1 MLCEGHRHRG
11 PQSGQFSNVSGRSL
25 KYNHPPSLDKGL
37 GAISEPGP
45 WGIEKRYNGMAQDTE
60 ATDFTEIL
68 YEEQGPMALI
78 TINRAAKHNAISL
91 DTLEELHGAVG
102 RAARTD
108 AVRVITITGAGN
120 KAFASGSD
128 LSEVL
133 HRDFKKALEPIVQGL
148 ADQLERTPKPT
159 IAAINGI
166 CMGGGLEVALGCD
179 LRIATP
185 HARFATP
192 EGKLGIIPGGGA
204 TARLPRIVGRGWGME
219 MLLMG
224 EPIDAERA
232 LAVGLITRIVPAHE
246 LLDEARRM
254 AEHLATFAPFVPRTM
269 KAMVNFG
276 MEASLSGALML
287 EKYAQ
292 GALVQTEDK
301 AEGISAFLEKREPR
315 FKGR

>member
-1 MLCEGHRHRG
+1 MAFE
-11 PQSGQFSNVSGRSL
+11 N
-25 KYNHPPSLDKGL
+25 
-37 GAISEPGP
+37 I
-45 WGIEKRYNGMAQDTE
+45 RYT
-60 ATDFTEIL
+60 IH
-68 YEEQGPMALI
+68 GPMALI
-78 TINRAAKHNAISL
+78 TIDRADKRNAISL
-91 DTLEELHGAVG
+91 DTLDELQVAVG
-102 RAARTD
+102 FAADDD
-108 AVRVITITGAGN
+108 AIRVITITGAGDV
-120 KAFASGSD
+120 AFASGSD

-148 ADQLERTPKPT
+148 AEQLERTPKPT

-185 HARFATP
+185 NARFATP

-224 EPIDAERA
+224 DPIDAERA
-232 LAVGLITRIVPAHE
+232 LQIGLITRIVPPEE
-246 LLDEARRM
+246 LIPEARRM
-254 AEHLATFAPFVPRTM
+254 ADHLASFAPFVPRTM
-269 KAMVNFG
+269 KAMVHFG
-276 MEASLSGALML
+276 MEASLAGALML

-301 AEGISAFLEKREPR
+301 VEGINAFLEKRDPE